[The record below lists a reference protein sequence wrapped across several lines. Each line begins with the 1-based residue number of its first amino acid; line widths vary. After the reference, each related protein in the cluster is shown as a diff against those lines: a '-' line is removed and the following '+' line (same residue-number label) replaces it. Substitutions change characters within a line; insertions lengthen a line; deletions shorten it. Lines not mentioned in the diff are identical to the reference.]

1 MSGKIALSLSFL
13 LLAAQTQAACMTDVA
28 PSSCNVEGAK
38 HLGPSVSEAEVCEAF
53 RAQLAEK
60 LGDTQDSA
68 SFNVSL
74 VIADNGTIDA
84 FVTDASGASVTPHES
99 VSLDVMDRTPSL
111 SDVEKLAET
120 VASLIEVE

>member
-1 MSGKIALSLSFL
+1 
-13 LLAAQTQAACMTDVA
+13 MTDVA
-28 PSSCNVEGAK
+28 SSSCSVEGAK
-38 HLGPSVSEAEVCEAF
+38 NLGPSVSEAEVCEAF
-53 RAQLAEK
+53 RTRLARQ
-60 LGDTQDSA
+60 LGDAHDSA
-68 SFNVSL
+68 SFNVAL

-84 FVTDASGASVTPHES
+84 FVTDASGASITPHES